1 MPENKND
8 APAFNLEQFT
18 EEELTEYIKASIEN
32 IGFDSEGVFH
42 FIDPVLSTQV
52 RPRQLPEPPKREKH
66 LDEGSNAFY
75 YVLGTMLTTL
85 GTAIAA
91 VAVNPIL
98 IAPGGLTLASI
109 LSAPIIVDKI
119 NSRKDTLKQIEAT
132 REVPEETFDLHAHV
146 MQVLQPKLTH
156 WLKESYNIEVSEDT
170 ATHLATQV
178 IQNCNMSFTT
188 LKGREYYLIKDG
200 NKCRVKKWEGRVNGN
215 SVFTDLATVGTMSTL
230 PSTAFQPDLKTLQKH
245 EPETETETVFA
256 QKIKLL
262 ERHKLSTEAGYRL
275 TAVKNEAAKIVAAT
289 TVLIDLGETSY
300 HDKSDTA
307 FALLND
313 ELDAIIS
320 EKVEQE
326 YFNLAVSEQFVS
338 ERYRKPLQLE
348 KNKTEQISR

>member
-18 EEELTEYIKASIEN
+18 EEELNEYIKASVEN
-32 IGFDSEGVFH
+32 IGFDSEGFFH
-42 FIDPVLSTQV
+42 FIDHTLATQIKPPSD
-52 RPRQLPEPPKREKH
+52 PRNSKKEKH
-66 LDEGSNAFY
+66 YNKGKNLLY
-75 YVLGTMLTTL
+75 YFS
-85 GTAIAA
+85 GTALTAIGTGIAA
-91 VAVNPIL
+91 VFVNPL
-98 IAPGGLTLASI
+98 LSAPGGLAMASI
-109 LSAPIIVDKI
+109 LSAPLIVDRV
-119 NSRKDTLKQIEAT
+119 NNRKNASKQIEAT
-132 REVPEETFDLHAHV
+132 HEVSDETFDLYAHV
-146 MQVLQPKLTH
+146 IQLLQPKILH
-156 WLKESYNIEVSEDT
+156 WLEESYKIKVTEED
-170 ATHLATQV
+170 ALVMAQYMIRAHERVA
-178 IQNCNMSFTT
+178 FTT
-188 LKGREYYLIKDG
+188 TSSDRKYLVRRINNTWRVECWDTVRNRYIK
-200 NKCRVKKWEGRVNGN
+200 
-215 SVFTDLATVGTMSTL
+215 LATVGTMSTL
-230 PSTAFQPDLKTLQKH
+230 PNAAFQPDLTTLQKH
-245 EPETETETVFA
+245 KPETETETVFT

-262 ERHKLSTEAGYRL
+262 ERHKLSTEAQYRL

-348 KNKTEQISR
+348 KNKTEQLSR